1 MSNSLFPKLSI
12 SRLRVG
18 KVAVVSNSLL
28 MQHLLPRRLWI
39 AIAIS
44 ALAIEYSHPAIA
56 KPKSKFTT
64 SHIAERV
71 TTLNSRSK
79 QLTRQM
85 LASSTSKQVILAKKT
100 IRATKGVYPRR
111 AKTNENNKSPNGLS
125 NMTNNDPERDDR
137 SSPVHRLI
145 K

>member
-1 MSNSLFPKLSI
+1 
-12 SRLRVG
+12 
-18 KVAVVSNSLL
+18 
-28 MQHLLPRRLWI
+28 MQQLLPRLWI
-39 AIAIS
+39 AIFIS

-56 KPKSKFTT
+56 KPRSRFTT

-71 TTLNSRSK
+71 TATNSQSQ

-85 LASSTSKQVILAKKT
+85 LASNTSKQVILAKKPT
-100 IRATKGVYPRR
+100 RSTKGVYPRR
-111 AKTNENNKSPNGLS
+111 GKMSENKSSNGIANL
-125 NMTNNDPERDDR
+125 TNNDLERDDR

>member
-1 MSNSLFPKLSI
+1 
-12 SRLRVG
+12 
-18 KVAVVSNSLL
+18 
-28 MQHLLPRRLWI
+28 MQYLLPRLWI
-39 AIAIS
+39 AVAIS
-44 ALAIEYSHPAIA
+44 ALAIAHSHSAIA
-56 KPKSKFTT
+56 KPKSKITT
-64 SHIAERV
+64 SHITERV
-71 TTLNSRSK
+71 TALNSRSK

-100 IRATKGVYPRR
+100 IRGTKGVYPRR

>member
-1 MSNSLFPKLSI
+1 
-12 SRLRVG
+12 
-18 KVAVVSNSLL
+18 
-28 MQHLLPRRLWI
+28 MQHLLPRLWI
-39 AIAIS
+39 AAAIS
-44 ALAIEYSHPAIA
+44 VLAIEHSHPAIA

-71 TTLNSRSK
+71 MATNGRSL

-85 LASSTSKQVILAKKT
+85 LASSTSKQLILAKKPT
-100 IRATKGVYPRR
+100 RATKGVYPRR
-111 AKTNENNKSPNGLS
+111 GRMNENKSPNGLS
-125 NMTNNDPERDDR
+125 NLTNNDLERDDR

>member
-1 MSNSLFPKLSI
+1 
-12 SRLRVG
+12 
-18 KVAVVSNSLL
+18 
-28 MQHLLPRRLWI
+28 MQHLLPHRLWI

-56 KPKSKFTT
+56 KPKSKFTN

-71 TTLNSRSK
+71 TAPNSRSK

-85 LASSTSKQVILAKKT
+85 LASSTSKQVILAKKP
-100 IRATKGVYPRR
+100 IRAAKGVYPRR
-111 AKTNENNKSPNGLS
+111 GKISENKSSNGLS
-125 NMTNNDPERDDR
+125 NLTNNDLERDDR